1 MSDESNERWAL
12 PAHQGRSRAQRDR
25 LLQAAERV
33 FATKGFWAAH
43 VIDIAEAADCSV
55 GSFYR
60 RFKDKEALFFA
71 LQGYMH
77 ERARENIQR
86 FFDAP
91 MCREAP
97 FTEVFERLMVN
108 TIRSVR
114 GIAGYYRALYEMSL
128 RGHAVWP
135 RMRELEAY
143 QGGRIA
149 ELALARGAS
158 GSHEQLATSAQF
170 ITRVVNGQ
178 INSVVLYG
186 AGPFAW
192 DDPRLPRELARLCVE
207 HLGLADLP
215 PANEDR

>member
-1 MSDESNERWAL
+1 MSDEPNERWAL

-25 LLQAAERV
+25 LLSAAERV

-43 VIDIAEAADCSV
+43 VTDIAEAAECSV

-71 LQGYMH
+71 LQSYMH
-77 ERARENIQR
+77 ERARENIER
-86 FFDAP
+86 FFDAA
-91 MCREAP
+91 EGQAAP
-97 FTEVFERLMVN
+97 LPEIFERLMAN

-114 GIAGYYRALYEMSL
+114 GIAGYYHALYEMSL

-143 QGGRIA
+143 QGNRIA
-149 ELALARGAS
+149 GLAIARGAR
-158 GSHEQLATSAQF
+158 GTHAEIATSAQF
-170 ITRVVNGQ
+170 ITRMVNGQ

-186 AGPFAW
+186 PGPYAW
-192 DDPRLPRELARLCVE
+192 DDPRFPRELARLCVE

-215 PANEDR
+215 PVADDR

>member
-1 MSDESNERWAL
+1 MTDEPDERWAR

-25 LLQAAERV
+25 LLRAAERV

-43 VIDIAEAADCSV
+43 VIDIAQAAECSV

-60 RFKDKEALFFA
+60 RFKDKETLFFA
-71 LQGYMH
+71 LQAYMH

-86 FFDAP
+86 FFDAA
-91 MCREAP
+91 EAADAP
-97 FTEVFERLMVN
+97 LAEIFERLMAN

-135 RMRELEAY
+135 LMRELEAY
-143 QGGRIA
+143 QGDRIA
-149 ELALARGAS
+149 GLAMARGAA
-158 GSHEQLATSAQF
+158 GSRAEIATRAQF

-186 AGPFAW
+186 AGPYDW
-192 DDPRLPRELARLCVE
+192 DDPDFPRELARLVVE
-207 HLGLADLP
+207 HLGLTDLSARHAEP
-215 PANEDR
+215 